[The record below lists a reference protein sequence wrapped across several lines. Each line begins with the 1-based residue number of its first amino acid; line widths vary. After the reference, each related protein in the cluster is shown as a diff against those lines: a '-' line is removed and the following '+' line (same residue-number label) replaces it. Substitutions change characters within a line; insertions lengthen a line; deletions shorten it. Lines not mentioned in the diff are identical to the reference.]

1 MTDLTKFFYRVIFAV
16 AFRDKLE
23 LYVNARTFSR
33 NLEAAFNNFSPCR
46 RLNAVSGNKADQG
59 SLKNHIDRHSL
70 QHECDG
76 FSDISVKEDAPTE
89 IHEMI
94 DDIVAITI
102 KRKIQCE
109 YKSSN
114 SSLNSPLPM
123 PRRSKSFDALHTLD
137 RQFPAFKGTLNFIFM
152 ASQFYFSAAKKNR
165 GSFSML
171 FWK

>member
-1 MTDLTKFFYRVIFAV
+1 
-16 AFRDKLE
+16 
-23 LYVNARTFSR
+23 
-33 NLEAAFNNFSPCR
+33 
-46 RLNAVSGNKADQG
+46 
-59 SLKNHIDRHSL
+59 L

-137 RQFPAFKGTLNFIFM
+137 RQFPAFKGTIAKFNKAKLKARSE
-152 ASQFYFSAAKKNR
+152 ASRQNISKFEFLRLRTEFEPVQN
-165 GSFSML
+165 
-171 FWK
+171 